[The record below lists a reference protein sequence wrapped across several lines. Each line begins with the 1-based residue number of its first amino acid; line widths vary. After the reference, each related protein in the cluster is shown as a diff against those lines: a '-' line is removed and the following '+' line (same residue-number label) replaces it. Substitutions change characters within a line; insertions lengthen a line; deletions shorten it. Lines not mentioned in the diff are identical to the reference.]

1 MADQTLKNHQVVA
14 DRRTIGQWISDS
26 FRSPVVRGYYYLFC
40 AFILLAIPIATPL
53 VLICLVPAITTKKD
67 PGVPLRLPVEAKM
80 RDRGDAAPGGDGFHM
95 ARGVV
100 YLGNEQGSNK
110 EAWVSWN
117 DQRLHDYLMAATG
130 GGKTELILAILAN
143 YELCGSGA
151 LLGDGK
157 GTMLLP
163 KQTTTIA
170 RLAGSDDDS
179 FVISFLSGYK
189 ADFGRNHNKKSNL
202 INPFGE
208 GNDSTIKELL
218 TSLMSDGGGDNQIFS
233 DGASSLAA
241 SLAPA
246 WVEGRDKGL
255 FELNIDFIGSTLP
268 LGKLFEFSRTPELS
282 VLTKQYITSYLD
294 NLGYVVEKQAHEQP
308 ENVTRMHGYY
318 VNYFMRVI
326 TSFAISYRHIY
337 YCQQGEVNMRDTVKS
352 RRSLTFTLPPLE
364 KSPDE
369 VQNLGKTML
378 VAARSASSYGLG
390 TTMEGTRE
398 ETVNNLPAAHPIPYK
413 FAFDEFSFY
422 VLEGFSLMPAQ
433 LRGINISCLTGS
445 QDYAGTKRAGEIDAE
460 SIFSNARTKY
470 FGALEDSSTWEK
482 VREIVGEVDMAIYDK
497 LMNVGSMVGR
507 YVPDLDLRLTRR
519 CPLSISELQSQVEGQ
534 FHIMQRGKVRKI
546 KTYYPNINENTVVD
560 NFHIIR
566 LVKSLGPSEARLKKL
581 RIMQDFLAILSSN
594 DFNLAPAGLLS
605 ECVSGASH
613 NDSSDKTALE
623 GLARYYKKTR
633 FSIDIHSGEINDPQS
648 HPASANNPESES
660 VEPEG
665 DETPS
670 TSSKQDPEVVP
681 TYSDEQASHKQE
693 EHEAAIDE
701 FFNDVFDGTAPSITA
716 DEDDLLLQTQM
727 EVNKHYASALP
738 KNGVFGLTDTEC
750 NAIQS
755 RLENLGLLLGESEED
770 AINSSARIVMDMRK
784 NVFYLIPPKPNS
796 ESNIKAKAA
805 MLIQQADLFEA

>member
-14 DRRTIGQWISDS
+14 DRRTIGQWISDC
-26 FRSPVVRGYYYLFC
+26 FRSPMFRGCFYLFC
-40 AFILLAIPIATPL
+40 AFIILTIPIATPL
-53 VLICLVPAITTKKD
+53 VFIALVPAIATNRD
-67 PGVPLRLPVEAKM
+67 PGLPLRLPVEAKM
-80 RDRGDAAPGGDGFHM
+80 RDKGDPAPGGDGFHM

-189 ADFGRNHNKKSNL
+189 ADFGRSHNKKSNN

-208 GNDSTIKELL
+208 GNDSTVKELL

-268 LGKLFEFSRTPELS
+268 LAKLFEFSRTPELS
-282 VLTKQYITSYLD
+282 VLTKQYMTSYLD
-294 NLGYVVEKQAHEQP
+294 NLGYVFEKPAHEQP

-318 VNYFMRVI
+318 VNYFMRVV

-482 VREIVGEVDMAIYDK
+482 VREIVGEVDMAVYDK
-497 LMNVGSMVGR
+497 LMNVGTMVGR

-546 KTYYPNINENTVVD
+546 KTYYPNVSEDTVVD
-560 NFHIIR
+560 NYHLIR
-566 LVKSLGPSEARLKKL
+566 LVKSLGPSQACLNKL
-581 RIMQDFLAILSSN
+581 RVMQDFLAILSST
-594 DFNLAPAGLLS
+594 DFTLTPAGLLT
-605 ECVSGASH
+605 ECIGKASD
-613 NDSSDKTALE
+613 NDSSDQAALN
-623 GLARYYKKTR
+623 GLARYYQKTR
-633 FSIDIHSGEINDPQS
+633 FSIDVHTGELNEPQS
-648 HPASANNPESES
+648 TASSATSQESSQES
-660 VEPEG
+660 PKEEEATKQPKAPDSE
-665 DETPS
+665 EIPS
-670 TSSKQDPEVVP
+670 
-681 TYSDEQASHKQE
+681 YGAEQSENLQQRE
-693 EHEAAIDE
+693 EAEIDD
-701 FFNDVFDGTAPSITA
+701 FFNNVFDGIPPDI
-716 DEDDLLLQTQM
+716 EDDLLLQTQR
-727 EVNKHYASALP
+727 EVELHYASNPP

-755 RLENLGLLLGESEED
+755 RLENLGLLLGESKED
-770 AINSSARIVMDMRK
+770 AIKTSAQIVMDMRK

-796 ESNIKAKAA
+796 DSDIKAKAA
-805 MLIQQADLFEA
+805 MLIQQADLFEV